1 MPGKCSHC
9 DTRTAHHSEETKSAI
24 DKRMAR
30 IEGQLRAVRKMV
42 NGDIYCDEVLNQVTS
57 IMAALN
63 GIRLLLLE
71 KHVKSCV
78 KEQLEEG
85 RLEVVDELMKTISRM
100 TKQ

>member
-1 MPGKCSHC
+1 MAKKCSHC
-9 DTRTAHHSEETKSAI
+9 ETRSAHHSDETKAEI
-24 DKRMAR
+24 DRRIAR
-30 IEGQLRAVRKMV
+30 IEGQVRAVRTMV
-42 NGDIYCDEVLNQVTS
+42 NGDVYCDDVLNQVTS

-63 GIRLLLLE
+63 GVRILLLE

-85 RLEVVDELMKTISRM
+85 RSEVVDELMKTISRM

>member
-1 MPGKCSHC
+1 MAKKCSHC
-9 DTRTAHHSEETKSAI
+9 ETRNAHHSEETKSEI
-24 DKRMAR
+24 DKRISR
-30 IEGQLRAVRKMV
+30 IEGQIRAVRKMV
-42 NGDIYCDEVLNQVTS
+42 SGDIYCDDVLNQVTS

-78 KEQLEEG
+78 VEQLEEG
-85 RLEVVDELMKTISRM
+85 RVEVVDELMKTISRM